1 MTHQIKFTEEMAK
14 NIQKLP
20 YEDTIKIIAV
30 LSLIDK
36 YGITRAIL
44 EKWGRKIEGK
54 TVLVI
59 PTSKNYEKGE
69 QNEFITYKDYQSVEI
84 ELF

>member
-1 MTHQIKFTEEMAK
+1 MIHQIKFTEEMAK

-36 YGITRAIL
+36 YVITRAIL